1 MMLFAAVLVPVVRR
15 AQPTLIV
22 VRRAAHLR
30 RNPDQ
35 IAFPG
40 GLVDSTDVDAGA
52 AALREFEEELGVPRR
67 SAVICGRLDDVVT
80 LSGSVT
86 IAPFVAIVEPPL
98 RFAPDSAETQSVHEI
113 PLDALYAPGALH
125 EGRERVVVE
134 GAAREVR
141 SWLFDYDGIHIWGAT
156 ARIMHMLLQ
165 RYESAWALLAATAG
179 REATVENAMRRA

>member
-1 MMLFAAVLVPVVRR
+1 MLFAAVLVPIVRR

-40 GLVDSTDVDAGA
+40 GLVDSADADAGA

-67 SAVICGRLDDVVT
+67 SAVICERLDDVVT
-80 LSGSVT
+80 LSNSVT
-86 IAPFVAIVEPPL
+86 IAPFVATLEPPL

-113 PLDALYAPGALH
+113 PLEALYAPGALH
-125 EGRERVVVE
+125 EGSERVVVD
-134 GAAREVR
+134 GAAAAVH
-141 SWLFDYDGIHIWGAT
+141 SWLFDHDGIHIWGAT

-165 RYESAWALLAATAG
+165 RYKSAQALSAATAE
-179 REATVENAMRRA
+179 RQVAVENAMRRA